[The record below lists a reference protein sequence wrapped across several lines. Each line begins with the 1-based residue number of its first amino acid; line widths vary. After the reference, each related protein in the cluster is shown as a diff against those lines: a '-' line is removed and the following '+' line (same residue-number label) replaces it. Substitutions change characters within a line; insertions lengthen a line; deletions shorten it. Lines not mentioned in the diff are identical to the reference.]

1 MAKSN
6 IGVVGLWHLG
16 CVLCACWSRL
26 GHKVVAVDFRTDL
39 VGNLKDGVPP
49 IFEPGL
55 EDEIKRGLSDGLLSF
70 STDERSLNQCDF
82 TFIGYDTPIREDD
95 TSDVSPIL
103 EAVERVAPF
112 LKDYSLVIVS
122 SQSPVAF
129 CSSLRAVLLGENPTL
144 ELVYSPENLR
154 LGEAIHC
161 YLNPGRIIVGGETD
175 HAKEQATSLF
185 SEIQGEVTPMTL
197 ASAEMVKHGINSFL
211 ATSITFA
218 NYLADACE
226 YSGADILQ
234 VVKGMKSD
242 PRIGTK
248 AYLNPGIGFSG
259 GTLGRDLR
267 VLENLNRQN
276 DGTAEFFGKIHRYN
290 SLRKSLIVAKIE
302 RLLDG
307 TAKNKKIG
315 VLGVTYK
322 PGTSTLR
329 QSLPLEIVGLL
340 QSRGAEVVVYD
351 PRANFAEYTGSPTF
365 RIAEEADLV
374 FNGSDMVVL
383 LSEWPEF
390 QELNWQALS
399 CRMRR
404 PIVFDAKNALTNL
417 NWKHLSIDYHGVG
430 RR

>member
-1 MAKSN
+1 
-6 IGVVGLWHLG
+6 
-16 CVLCACWSRL
+16 
-26 GHKVVAVDFRTDL
+26 
-39 VGNLKDGVPP
+39 
-49 IFEPGL
+49 
-55 EDEIKRGLSDGLLSF
+55 
-70 STDERSLNQCDF
+70 
-82 TFIGYDTPIREDD
+82 
-95 TSDVSPIL
+95 
-103 EAVERVAPF
+103 
-112 LKDYSLVIVS
+112 LKDYSLVIMS
-122 SQSPVAF
+122 SQSPVGF
-129 CSSLRAVLLGENPTL
+129 CSSLRAMLLEHNPTL

-161 YLNPGRIIVGGETD
+161 YLNPGRIIVGSETD
-175 HAKEQATSLF
+175 HAKEQAISLF
-185 SEIQGEVTPMTL
+185 GEIQGDVTPMTL

-218 NYLADACE
+218 NYLADVCE

-276 DGTAEFFGKIHRYN
+276 DGTAEFFGKIHQYN

-307 TAKNKKIG
+307 TAKNKQIG

-351 PRANFAEYTGSPTF
+351 PKANFAEFTGSPSF
-365 RIAEEADLV
+365 RIAEEAALV

-390 QELNWQALS
+390 QQLNWQALS
-399 CRMRR
+399 CRMRT
-404 PIVFDAKNALTNL
+404 PIVFDAKNALINL
-417 NWKHLSIDYHGVG
+417 DWKHLSIDYHGVG